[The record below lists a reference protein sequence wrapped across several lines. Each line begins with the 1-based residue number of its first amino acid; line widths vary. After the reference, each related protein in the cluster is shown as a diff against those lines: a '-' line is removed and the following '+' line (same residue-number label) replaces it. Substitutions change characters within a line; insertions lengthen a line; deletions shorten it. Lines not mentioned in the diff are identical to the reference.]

1 MKHSEYTLS
10 NLSVKEQRKQD
21 ILDGIRQNLSYKQI
35 SYKIGIRGKEVLRDI
50 NIMRRHRDPGLLDAQ
65 RIAES
70 KIDIDKKA
78 VSVKRDKMF
87 YNMTGMT
94 FQEKSFQNMVY
105 FYKPELNKI
114 LQSEDQVT
122 AIQCLSSSVRKTL
135 VKNQILVKK
144 GQYKVSQRAYE
155 LLLE

>member
-1 MKHSEYTLS
+1 M
-10 NLSVKEQRKQD
+10 
-21 ILDGIRQNLSYKQI
+21 
-35 SYKIGIRGKEVLRDI
+35 
-50 NIMRRHRDPGLLDAQ
+50 LDAQ